1 MKRVNSFFWV
11 LFPNKQLKSNILKL
25 KFQDVIL
32 LVSFHKHR
40 LLTSVSSSFQPSSVS
55 PVHSEQSQGSGQWL
69 RYLWLHLLLSSDL
82 SAPVSSPLL
91 CWANTFQLNKENH
104 PRCASLYS
112 NTLSYSIIVT
122 VVGLLCDS
130 LTTKSGLWGLR
141 VGLCSFSWLEECQGD
156 GEQSVGVLW

>member
-25 KFQDVIL
+25 KFQDGKM

-55 PVHSEQSQGSGQWL
+55 PVHSEQSQGSGWWL
-69 RYLWLHLLLSSDL
+69 HYLWLHEL
-82 SAPVSSPLL
+82 SAPVSSNPL
-91 CWANTFQLNKENH
+91 CWDSTFELNKENH
-104 PRCASLYS
+104 LKCASLYS
-112 NTLSYSIIVT
+112 NTLSYNIVVT

-130 LTTKSGLWGLR
+130 LTAKSGLWGLS
-141 VGLCSFSWLEECQGD
+141 VGLFSFSWL
-156 GEQSVGVLW
+156 